1 MVQKRTK
8 DAQAEP
14 KRRGRPRAY
23 DPGEALARAAATF
36 WKAGYAGTSL
46 DDLVEATGMNRPS
59 LYAAFGDKR
68 EIYLKTLDYYMEESR
83 ALARAALAGDPPLRV
98 FLKRFY
104 DKALDLYFGD
114 GPRGCYTVGTAATV
128 AAVDDDVR
136 KFLADRVRNADDF
149 LRRQIEKAQA
159 RRDRA
164 RCRSGRACV
173 SGNRHAAHARHP
185 LARRHAAQGTRRAGE
200 SGDRGDLRETSLIV
214 RPGA

>member
-1 MVQKRTK
+1 MVQKNVK
-8 DAQAEP
+8 EPKAEP

-23 DPGEALARAAATF
+23 DPHEALARAAATF

-46 DDLVEATGMNRPS
+46 DDLVAATGMNRPS

-68 EIYLKTLDYYMEESR
+68 EIYLKTLDYYMEEGQ

-128 AAVDDDVR
+128 AMVDDDVR

-149 LRRQIEKAQA
+149 LKKQIEKGRERGEIA
-159 RRDRA
+159 RDA
-164 RCRSGRACV
+164 DAAALAYLATGTLHTLAVRS
-173 SGNRHAAHARHP
+173 
-185 LARRHAAQGTRRAGE
+185 RAGIPRKE
-200 SGDRGDLRETSLIV
+200 LEALAKAAIAVICGK
-214 RPGA
+214 PG